1 MRLPTTALQS
11 CVDACTAPCERSE
24 LRSMRSLLSVASLF
38 GRLPH
43 SFKALL
49 KLSGDILQ
57 DDLDKTIVAYALGA
71 ARPRGRAPRT
81 EGRAGDHSPQRN
93 HSRVTLEPNSP
104 PSEVWAWSIL
114 KAERPGFEGR
124 AQTKPKSG
132 TRKSKAAATKSNPAQ
147 RNPNCFSFPESRL
160 STGYRRFRCAFASY
174 IMTFAQRVR
183 LIRNLPRERPMIG
196 FQK

>member
-1 MRLPTTALQS
+1 
-11 CVDACTAPCERSE
+11 
-24 LRSMRSLLSVASLF
+24 MRSLLSVASLF

-57 DDLDKTIVAYALGA
+57 DDLDKTIVAYVLGA

-81 EGRAGDHSPQRN
+81 EGRAGGHSQQRN

-160 STGYRRFRCAFASY
+160 STGYRRFRRPFASY
-174 IMTFAQRVR
+174 DIRAAGPPNSESSARATDDWFSEVAHQFAPLARKCR
-183 LIRNLPRERPMIG
+183 IPE
-196 FQK
+196 